1 MKRTRPIRIPLLS
14 GLSVLVISTSA
25 LSGCDRPSR
34 AAPTDG
40 EAIQARA
47 RDAQI
52 PQHRT
57 GAEVQDQAL
66 NRVVRA
72 LYLCDNGDRISVDFD
87 NPRMMATVRN
97 SMGEAVDLHQERA
110 PDGIWYRA
118 SGSELRG
125 KGDSARWT
133 ADGQPPTECRA
144 ID

>member
-1 MKRTRPIRIPLLS
+1 M
-14 GLSVLVISTSA
+14 
-25 LSGCDRPSR
+25 
-34 AAPTDG
+34 
-40 EAIQARA
+40 
-47 RDAQI
+47 
-52 PQHRT
+52 PQRRT
-57 GAEVQDQAL
+57 GAELQDRAL

-72 LYLCDNGDRISVDFD
+72 LYLCDNGDRLSVDFD

-110 PDGIWYRA
+110 ADGIWYKA

>member
-1 MKRTRPIRIPLLS
+1 ML
-14 GLSVLVISTSA
+14 GLA
-25 LSGCDRPSR
+25 LAVSGCDQPSR

-47 RDAQI
+47 RDTQM
-52 PQHRT
+52 PRHQT
-57 GAEVQDQAL
+57 GAELQDRAL

-110 PDGIWYRA
+110 ADGIWYKA

-125 KGDSARWT
+125 KGDTARWT
-133 ADGQPPTECRA
+133 ADGQAPTECRA